1 MEKLTFTTLSAPFEY
16 EIPKI
21 KGSRFITTLI
31 PLSSKEELETQL
43 SLIQKKYY
51 DATHNCYARRLETE
65 AQQDLFGNRSLV
77 SKHERAND
85 DGEPSNTAGK
95 PILSVLKG
103 NQIFDSLAVVTRYF
117 WGTLLGVWGL
127 IQAYTEATKA
137 GLSTAPLLQK
147 EITKKLT
154 LFVTYEQLSLVH
166 YLFSKYECKVIREH
180 YGTNIEQ
187 EIEVNAAFFELMCSE
202 LQEKMISFK
211 A

>member
-31 PLSSKEELETQL
+31 PLSSKEDLETQL

-65 AQQDLFGNRSLV
+65 AQQDLFGNRSLF

-117 WGTLLGVWGL
+117 
-127 IQAYTEATKA
+127 
-137 GLSTAPLLQK
+137 
-147 EITKKLT
+147 
-154 LFVTYEQLSLVH
+154 
-166 YLFSKYECKVIREH
+166 
-180 YGTNIEQ
+180 
-187 EIEVNAAFFELMCSE
+187 
-202 LQEKMISFK
+202 
-211 A
+211 